1 MSGGFV
7 LHGSP
12 HSLYTYKVAL
22 VLRSSFRDPMVNDRE
37 RRRVYRDTLRPRC
50 CALLKLPFSGSV
62 FPARVGGARRSVLLR
77 AARSAETT
85 RANNA
90 TEGIV
95 AGTES
100 GRAMAMSA
108 RRRRRTTA
116 FRPDHAMRFAHRG

>member
-50 CALLKLPFSGSV
+50 CALLKLPFPVQCSRRASV
-62 FPARVGGARRSVLLR
+62 ERGGRFYCGQHDPRRPPER
-77 AARSAETT
+77 ITQRE
-85 RANNA
+85 
-90 TEGIV
+90 E
-95 AGTES
+95 
-100 GRAMAMSA
+100 
-108 RRRRRTTA
+108 
-116 FRPDHAMRFAHRG
+116 